1 MKKKIIKILNE
12 TLKVEEGILEQ
23 FDENAE
29 LIDLGLDSL
38 NAIEIIVILENTF
51 NISVEDEDLLI
62 DNINTISKL
71 ITLVTKYQE

>member
-1 MKKKIIKILNE
+1 MKKIIIKILNE

-71 ITLVTKYQE
+71 MTLVTKYQE